1 MNGKP
6 DLKRRHLSAVL
17 ASLPLVGMPGAA
29 LHARAQRNGPAP
41 DFTLPVRGGGSK
53 TLSALQGEVV
63 MLNFWAT
70 WCPPCRQEMPLLDQL
85 YQRYSSLGFSL
96 LGVNVEQENR
106 LIDRFLGDVPVSF
119 PILLDTTEAVGK
131 LYEVAAMP
139 TTVLIDRQGQMREHF
154 FGYKPGDENKYQ
166 DAVRALIRER

>member
-1 MNGKP
+1 MTGKP
-6 DLKRRHLSAVL
+6 DLTRRHLSAVL
-17 ASLPLVGMPGAA
+17 ASLPLAGMPAQ
-29 LHARAQRNGPAP
+29 LVHARTQRSGPAP

-53 TLSALQGEVV
+53 TLSSLQGNVV

-70 WCPPCRQEMPLLDQL
+70 WCPPCRQEMPLLDQIF
-85 YQRYSSLGFSL
+85 QRYTNLGFSL

-106 LIDRFLGDVPVSF
+106 LIDRFLSDVPVSF
-119 PILLDTTEAVGK
+119 PILLDTTEEVGR

-139 TTVLIDRQGQMREHF
+139 TTVLIDRQGKLRQHF

>member
-1 MNGKP
+1 MTAKP
-6 DLKRRHLSAVL
+6 DWTRRKLTAVL
-17 ASLPLVGMPGAA
+17 ASLPLASGGLPAA
-29 LHARAQRNGPAP
+29 IARSQRAGPAP

-53 TLSALQGEVV
+53 TLSSLQGDVV

-70 WCPPCRQEMPLLDQL
+70 WCPPCRQEMPLLDQIF
-85 YQRYSSLGFSL
+85 QRYSQLGFTL

-106 LIDRFLGDVPVSF
+106 LVDRFLSDVPVSF
-119 PILLDTTEAVGK
+119 PILLDTTEEVGK

-139 TTVLIDRQGQMREHF
+139 TTVLIDRQGVMREHF

>member
-1 MNGKP
+1 MS
-6 DLKRRHLSAVL
+6 DQRLLDRRRVCALLAAVPAAAMPLAAAQARSAR
-17 ASLPLVGMPGAA
+17 S
-29 LHARAQRNGPAP
+29 GPAP
-41 DFTLPVRGGGSK
+41 DFTLPVRGGGSA
-53 TLSALQGEVV
+53 TLSELQGQVV

-85 YQRYSSLGFSL
+85 FQRYQRLGFSL

-106 LIDRFLGDVPVSF
+106 LIDRFLAEVPVSF
-119 PILLDTTEAVGK
+119 PILLDTTEEVGR

-139 TTVLIDRQGQMREHF
+139 TTILVDRKGQLRDHF
-154 FGYKPGDENKYQ
+154 FGYRPGDENKYQ